1 MASFISFLKYYKANK
16 SCILIHYE
24 PVPYLINLKPKPYG
38 LCKHKKK
45 KSNSKISKTGNWR
58 LMLLKLIS
66 EW

>member
-1 MASFISFLKYYKANK
+1 MASFISLLKYYKANK

-45 KSNSKISKTGNWR
+45 SNSKISKTGNWR
-58 LMLLKLIS
+58 LMMLKLIS